1 MWLVNSCSLTVFTM
15 TFTLQELAKTSG
27 GELVGDPSLSI
38 TGAASLAEATPGEIS
53 FFANRKYVGLL
64 RKTRASA
71 VFVPADFAEAITPAQ
86 IRVANPTKAFEQVVV
101 KFAPKTITFAPGV
114 HPTAVVDASAQL
126 GQRVS
131 VQPHAIIERG
141 ARIGDDTVIGAGSY
155 IGHETVIGP
164 ACLIYPRVTIRERSR
179 IGSRVMIH
187 SGAVIGADGFGFE
200 MVDGRQQKIQQLGIV
215 QIDDDVEIGANTTV
229 DRARFGRTWIQEGV
243 KIDNLVQVA
252 HNVVIGKNSVIVA
265 QTGIS
270 GSTRVGERVTMAGQV
285 GIVGHVEIADGSI
298 IAAQSG
304 VSKSLSG
311 GVWFG
316 YPAVPLAEAKQ
327 QIAWIHRLG
336 KLFARVKEIEKK
348 LGL

>member
-1 MWLVNSCSLTVFTM
+1 M
-15 TFTLQELAKTSG
+15 TFTLQQLATTSG
-27 GELVGDPSLSI
+27 GELVGDPSLQI
-38 TGAASLAEATPGEIS
+38 MGAASLGDATPGEIS
-53 FFANRKYVGLL
+53 FFANRKYVALL

-71 VFVPADFAEAITPAQ
+71 VFVPPDFTEPITLAQ

-101 KFAPKTITFAPGV
+101 KFAPKPITFAPGI
-114 HPTAVVDASAQL
+114 HPTAVVDPSAQI
-126 GQRVS
+126 GKCVS
-131 VQPHAIIERG
+131 IQPHAVIESG
-141 ARIGDDTVIGAGSY
+141 ARIGDDTIIGAGSY

-164 ACLIYPRVTIRERSR
+164 GCLIYPRVTIRERSR
-179 IGSRVMIH
+179 IGSRVIIH

-229 DRARFGRTWIQEGV
+229 DRARFGQTWNQEGV
-243 KIDNLVQVA
+243 KIDNLVQIA

-270 GSTRVGERVTMAGQV
+270 GSTRVGERVMMGGQV
-285 GIVGHVEIADGSI
+285 GIVGHLEIGDGTAI
-298 IAAQSG
+298 GAQSG
-304 VSKSLSG
+304 VSKSLPG
-311 GVWFG
+311 GIWFG
-316 YPAVPLAEAKQ
+316 SPAVPLGEAKQ

-336 KLFARVKEIEKK
+336 KLFARVKQIEKK

>member
-1 MWLVNSCSLTVFTM
+1 M
-15 TFTLQELAKTSG
+15 TFTLQQLATASG
-27 GELVGDPSLSI
+27 GELVGDPSLQI
-38 TGAASLAEATPGEIS
+38 MGVASLGDATPGEIS
-53 FFANRKYVGLL
+53 FFANRKYVALL

-71 VFVPADFAEAITPAQ
+71 VFVPPDFTEPITLAQ

-101 KFAPKTITFAPGV
+101 KFAPKPITFAPGI
-114 HPTAVVDASAQL
+114 HPTAVVDPSAQI
-126 GQRVS
+126 GKCVS
-131 VQPHAIIERG
+131 IQPHAVIEAG
-141 ARIGDDTVIGAGSY
+141 ARIGDDTIIGAGSY
-155 IGHETVIGP
+155 IGHETLIGS

-179 IGSRVMIH
+179 IGSRVIIH

-200 MVDGRQQKIQQLGIV
+200 MVEGRHEKIQQLGIV

-229 DRARFGRTWIQEGV
+229 DRARFGRTWIQQGV
-243 KIDNLVQVA
+243 KIDNLVQIA
-252 HNVVIGKNSVIVA
+252 HNVLIGKNSIIAA

-270 GSTRVGERVTMAGQV
+270 GSTRVGEHVMMAGQV
-285 GIVGHVEIADGSI
+285 GIVGHVEIADGSV

-304 VSKSLSG
+304 VSKSVPG

-316 YPAVPLAEAKQ
+316 YPAGPIEETKQ
-327 QIAWIHRLG
+327 QIAWIRSLG

>member
-1 MWLVNSCSLTVFTM
+1 V
-15 TFTLQELAKTSG
+15 TFTLKQLAATSG
-27 GELVGDPSLSI
+27 GELIGDPSLQI
-38 TGAASLAEATPGEIS
+38 RGAASLAEATPGEIS
-53 FFANRKYVGLL
+53 FFANRKYIGQL

-71 VFVPADFAEAITPAQ
+71 VFVPPDFAEPINAAQ
-86 IRVANPTKAFEQVVV
+86 IRVSNPTKAFEQVVV
-101 KFAPKTITFAPGV
+101 KFAPKPVAFTPGV
-114 HPTAVVDASAQL
+114 HPSAIVDPTARL
-126 GQRVS
+126 GKRVS
-131 VQPHAIIERG
+131 VQPHAVIEAG

-155 IGHETVIGP
+155 IRHETVVGP
-164 ACLIYPRVTIRERSR
+164 ACLIYPRVTIREMSR
-179 IGSRVMIH
+179 IGSRVIIH

-200 MVDGRQQKIQQLGIV
+200 MVDGQQQKIQQLGIV
-215 QIDDDVEIGANTTV
+215 QIDDDVEIGANTTI
-229 DRARFGRTWIQEGV
+229 DRARFGRTWIQQGV

-285 GIVGHVEIADGSI
+285 GIVGHVEIADGSV

-304 VSKSLSG
+304 VSKSVPG

-316 YPAVPLAEAKQ
+316 YPAGPINEIKQ
-327 QIAWIHRLG
+327 QIAWIRSLG

>member
-1 MWLVNSCSLTVFTM
+1 M
-15 TFTLQELAKTSG
+15 TFTLQQLATTSG
-27 GELVGDPSLSI
+27 GELVGDPSLQI
-38 TGAASLAEATPGEIS
+38 MGAASLGDATPGEIS
-53 FFANRKYVGLL
+53 FFANRKYVALL

-71 VFVPADFAEAITPAQ
+71 VFVPPDFTEPITLAQ

-101 KFAPKTITFAPGV
+101 KFAPKPITFAPGI
-114 HPTAVVDASAQL
+114 HPTAVVDPSAQI
-126 GQRVS
+126 GKCVS
-131 VQPHAIIERG
+131 IQPHAVIESG
-141 ARIGDDTVIGAGSY
+141 ARIGDDTIIGAGSY

-164 ACLIYPRVTIRERSR
+164 GCLIYPRVTIRERSR
-179 IGSRVMIH
+179 IGSRVIIH
-187 SGAVIGADGFGFE
+187 SSAVIGADGFGFE
-200 MVDGRQQKIQQLGIV
+200 MVDGRQEKIQQLGIV

-243 KIDNLVQVA
+243 KIDNLVQIA

-270 GSTRVGERVTMAGQV
+270 GSTRVGERVMMGGQV
-285 GIVGHVEIADGSI
+285 GIVGHLEIGDGTAI
-298 IAAQSG
+298 GAQSG
-304 VSKSLSG
+304 VSKSLPG

-316 YPAVPLAEAKQ
+316 SPAVPLGEAKQ

-336 KLFARVKEIEKK
+336 KLFARIKEIEKK